1 MRNTKELTM
10 PLVRVI
16 RNGQITLPKELR
28 KKLGIEEG
36 DLLEVKVDKGGFV
49 IRPKTAVDKELAG
62 DRFFKMVD
70 EIREAVK
77 DADPRELE
85 EAIEEAV
92 AAAKKATARK
102 LKARAKR

>member
-1 MRNTKELTM
+1 M
-10 PLVRVI
+10 PLVKVV

-36 DLLEVKVDKGGFV
+36 DLLEIQLDRGGFV
-49 IRPKTAVDKELAG
+49 IKPKTVIDKELAR

-77 DADPRELE
+77 DVDPEVIQQE
-85 EAIEEAV
+85 IDEAIRAV
-92 AAAKKATARK
+92 RKKARP
-102 LKARAKR
+102 KAKSQA